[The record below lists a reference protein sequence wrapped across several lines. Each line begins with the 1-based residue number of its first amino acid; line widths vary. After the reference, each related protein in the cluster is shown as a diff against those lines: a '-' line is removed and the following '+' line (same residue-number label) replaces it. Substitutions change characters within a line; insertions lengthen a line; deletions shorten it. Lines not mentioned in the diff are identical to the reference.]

1 MTATATAADT
11 RTRVLVVDDDAE
23 TAAVV
28 AAALRRAGFAP
39 TIADGSAAITPENLQ
54 HSNII
59 VLDLL
64 MPGRDGLQVLRDL
77 AEQGCDAGILLA
89 SSVDVRILAAAE
101 RLATGRG
108 LRLMG
113 SLRKPFE
120 VSELLD
126 VITSPIPDAP
136 RKASTEAPRPKFS
149 ADEIRGGLERD
160 EFIVHFQPKI
170 SVKTLEFVAVEA
182 LARWAH
188 PEKGLQAPGAF
199 IDTAEKSGLIG
210 MLTEKVIHEAFHQCA
225 EWLDSGLRLK
235 VAVNVS
241 TRSLG
246 NYDLPEWFEE
256 QTRSAGILP
265 HQVVIEITESWLGND
280 PLAMLEILTRLR
292 MKGFSLSIDDF
303 GTGYSTML
311 KLKTIPFSELKL
323 DQQFIR
329 DAAGDA
335 EARYIVESSIAL
347 GQKLG
352 LHLVAEG
359 IERQEDWDLITELGC
374 DEGQG
379 YFIARPM
386 NGQDVP
392 HWLRRWMAYLG
403 QD

>member
-1 MTATATAADT
+1 MDTAIAADT
-11 RTRVLVVDDDAE
+11 RTKVLIVDDDAE
-23 TAAVV
+23 IAAVV
-28 AAALRRAGFAP
+28 CGALRRAGFAP
-39 TIADGSAAITPENLQ
+39 EITTDVAVQTHLGADAD
-54 HSNII
+54 II

-64 MPGRDGLQVLRDL
+64 MPGRDGLQLLRDL
-77 AEQGCDAGILLA
+77 AERKCEAAILLMSTIDA
-89 SSVDVRILAAAE
+89 RVLSAAE
-101 RLATGRG
+101 RLVTGHG
-108 LRLMG
+108 LRLIG

-126 VITSPIPDAP
+126 IVTSPLPEP
-136 RKASTEAPRPKFS
+136 PKKSAPRPQARHEFT
-149 ADEIRGGLERD
+149 AEDVRRGLEAD

-170 SVKTLEFVAVEA
+170 SVKSLDFVAVEA

-188 PEKGLQAPGAF
+188 PEKGLLPPGQF
-199 IDTAEKSGLIG
+199 IQLAEANGLIG
-210 MLTEKVIHEAFHQCA
+210 KLTEAVIDKAFRQCA
-225 EWLDSGLRLK
+225 EWLDAGLRLK

-265 HQVVIEITESWLGND
+265 HQVVIEITESWLGRD
-280 PLAMLEILTRLR
+280 PLAMLEVLTRLR

-323 DQQFIR
+323 DQSFIR
-329 DAAGDA
+329 DAAVDA

-347 GQKLG
+347 GQRLG

-359 IERQEDWDLITELGC
+359 VEREEDWNLITELGC

-379 YFIARPM
+379 FFIARPM
-386 NGQDVP
+386 KGLDVP
-392 HWLRRWMAYLG
+392 NWLRLWQASLG
-403 QD
+403 

>member
-1 MTATATAADT
+1 METTSTVDT
-11 RTRVLVVDDDAE
+11 KPWVIVLDDDAE
-23 TAAVV
+23 MAAFM
-28 AAALRRAGFAP
+28 AAALRRAGFSP
-39 TIADGSAAITPENLQ
+39 TVARNPDVFFRELTDQ
-54 HSNII
+54 HSI
-59 VLDLL
+59 VLLDLM
-64 MPGRDGLQVLRDL
+64 MPERDGIQVMHEL
-77 AEQGCDAGILLA
+77 AEKKCQA
-89 SSVDVRILAAAE
+89 SIVLISNVESRILGAAE

-108 LRLMG
+108 LRLLG

-126 VITSPIPDAP
+126 IVT
-136 RKASTEAPRPKFS
+136 TEPPPLPKKT
-149 ADEIRGGLERD
+149 AKKQIEPVGEPELRRAIEAD

-170 SVKTLEFVAVEA
+170 QVKSLEFVAVEA
-182 LARWAH
+182 LARWMH
-188 PEKGLQAPGAF
+188 PERGLLSPAHF
-199 IDTAEKSGLIG
+199 ISTAEKHDLIG
-210 MLTEKVIHEAFHQCA
+210 PLTAKIIHHAFHQCA
-225 EWLDSGLRLK
+225 EWLDAGLRLK

-246 NYDLPEWFEE
+246 DYDLPEWFEE
-256 QTRSAGILP
+256 QTRKAGILP
-265 HQVVIEITESWLGND
+265 HQVVIEITESWLTKD

-323 DQQFIR
+323 DQSFIR
-329 DAAGDA
+329 DAANDA

-359 IERQEDWDLITELGC
+359 VERQEDWDLISELGC

-379 YFIARPM
+379 YFISRPM
-386 NGQDVP
+386 RGADVP
-392 HWLRRWMAYLG
+392 NWLSRWKAVLG
-403 QD
+403 